1 MSVGARDL
9 SSGELS
15 SCSSDDEER
24 GAETY
29 SFQVTEADEAA
40 EDGVKLG
47 SRKRPLKER
56 LPSCSFDRSVSREH
70 YGVDFDSPPAKVVTA
85 ITNFLDEQREDLV
98 GRLTEIS
105 IDSMWKCGS
114 LLISFGRGRFTHS
127 IHMFYV
133 GSND

>member
-29 SFQVTEADEAA
+29 SFEVTEADEAA

-47 SRKRPLKER
+47 NRKRPLKER
-56 LPSCSFDRSVSREH
+56 LP
-70 YGVDFDSPPAKVVTA
+70 
-85 ITNFLDEQREDLV
+85 
-98 GRLTEIS
+98 
-105 IDSMWKCGS
+105 
-114 LLISFGRGRFTHS
+114 
-127 IHMFYV
+127 
-133 GSND
+133 